1 VKRIAYFTRLPPRN
15 ESMHTRV
22 RLTTIA
28 STKALAGADLR
39 FVQDWLG
46 HAKIQNGII
55 YTFLT
60 ARTREQ
66 SARRLRSY

>member
-1 VKRIAYFTRLPPRN
+1 
-15 ESMHTRV
+15 MHTRV

-55 YTFLT
+55 YKFLA

>member
-1 VKRIAYFTRLPPRN
+1 
-15 ESMHTRV
+15 MHTRV

>member
-1 VKRIAYFTRLPPRN
+1 
-15 ESMHTRV
+15 MHTRV

-66 SARRLRSY
+66 SARGATNLTAAQFRVLLCRVPF